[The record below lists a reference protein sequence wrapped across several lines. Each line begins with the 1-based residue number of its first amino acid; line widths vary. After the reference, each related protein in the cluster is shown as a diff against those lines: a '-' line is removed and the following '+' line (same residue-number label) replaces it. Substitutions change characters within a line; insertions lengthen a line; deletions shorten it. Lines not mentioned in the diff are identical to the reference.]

1 MYTEKK
7 ILISKKYKIFFF
19 NLGNNFIEDNSFP
32 FFDTEKNLDFA

>member
-19 NLGNNFIEDNSFP
+19 NLGNNFIEDNSFS